1 MASPAFLAEIAE
13 REAKESEEFKKAVM
27 DWRKERAEG
36 RGEAVIKE

>member
-13 REAKESEEFKKAVM
+13 REAKESEEFKKAVLE
-27 DWRKERAEG
+27 ERAEG